1 MPNIQGSGF
10 VIDVPEECIDAS
22 VYTFAFPEKGG
33 YAANL
38 MVRFE
43 AVVGAFDLQKYV
55 EEQLDGLQ
63 QKVEEF
69 KLVSQAAGKRGAF
82 DGVMSIYEWGK
93 EPARIRQKQVVLF
106 VPGEQPRKYILTTT
120 DLASQSANS
129 DPLFDQ
135 MLRSFEINVA

>member
-1 MPNIQGSGF
+1 MPMFQGSGF
-10 VIDVPEECIDAS
+10 VIDVPEECVDAS

-55 EEQLDGLQ
+55 KEQLDGLQ

-69 KLVSQAAGKRGAF
+69 KLVSQAAGKRGTS
-82 DGVMSIYEWGK
+82 DGVMSVYEWGK

-106 VPGEQPRKYILTTT
+106 VPGEQPRKYILTAT